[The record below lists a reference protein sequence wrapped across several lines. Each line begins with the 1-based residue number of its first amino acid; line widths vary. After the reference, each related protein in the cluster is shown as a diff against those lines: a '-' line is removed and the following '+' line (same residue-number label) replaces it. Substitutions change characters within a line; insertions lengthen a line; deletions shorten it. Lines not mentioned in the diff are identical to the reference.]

1 MHIISIN
8 QKRPDYYGKRLN
20 SSFESK
26 QNIRRN
32 LLWAVIFL
40 VIAAASIYTV
50 KKVSGDFSFRRLA
63 ELYRNA
69 ANLPLLLALAALFG
83 YLAFESLSLKTLLKS
98 FGHKCSFGQS
108 VVFTSA
114 DMYFSAITP
123 SATGGQPACGYFMV
137 RSGVPASCVTVCLVF
152 NLAMYTL
159 SIIIIALGA
168 MIINPGVFNF
178 FGAGAKV
185 LILLG
190 ALGLLILASLAILVT
205 AKRSTIDWLGRLA
218 GRIGKKLRIIKNST
232 DEAGLIQWVDD
243 YKRYADQ
250 LSGHGP
256 ALIKSLIFNIL
267 HRLCQLSIT
276 MFMYIAIFANSS
288 MPLKQVINN
297 GLSLLGTQSLISI
310 GSTFIPIPGA
320 MGYTDLM
327 MLNAFEKIMSDADAA
342 SLELMSR
349 FVSFYLSV
357 TICFCIVII
366 YSIVKNRKR
375 K

>member
-1 MHIISIN
+1 M
-8 QKRPDYYGKRLN
+8 N

-26 QNIRRN
+26 QNIRSN
-32 LLWAVIFL
+32 LLWGVIFL
-40 VIAAASIYTV
+40 LIAAASIYTV
-50 KKVSGDFSFRRLA
+50 KKVSGDFSFFRLL
-63 ELYRNA
+63 ELYRNS
-69 ANLPLLLALAALFG
+69 ANLPIILAFAALCG
-83 YLAFESLSLKTLLKS
+83 YISFESLSLKTLLKS

-108 VVFTSA
+108 IVYTASDV
-114 DMYFSAITP
+114 YFSAITP

-159 SIIIIALGA
+159 SIIIIAIGA
-168 MIINPGVFNF
+168 ILINPGVFNF
-178 FGAGAKV
+178 FGPGAKV

-190 ALGLLILASLAILVT
+190 SLGLLVLASLAILITV
-205 AKRSTIDWLGRLA
+205 KRSTIDRLGNFAKRV
-218 GRIGKKLRIIKNST
+218 GKKLRLIKNST
-232 DEAGLIQWVDD
+232 DEASLIQWVED
-243 YKRYADQ
+243 YKSYADQ
-250 LSGHGP
+250 LGGHWR
-256 ALIKSLIFNIL
+256 ALLKSLLFNIL

-276 MFMYIAIFANSS
+276 MFMYIAIFANSA

-297 GLSLLGTQSLISI
+297 GLSLMGTQALISI

-327 MLNAFEKIMSDADAA
+327 MLNAFGTIMSDADAA

-357 TICFCIVII
+357 TICFFIVLI
-366 YSIVKNRKR
+366 YSIVKNKKR